1 MTAQLVRYLALAL
14 FIVLILAGAPIIIN
28 VMLAFNYASYI
39 VNTILGIAW
48 GTTVTTL
55 CLFLWMK
62 GDE

>member
-1 MTAQLVRYLALAL
+1 MTGQLVRYLALVL
-14 FIVLILAGAPIIIN
+14 FVILILAGAPIIIN
-28 VMLAFNYASYI
+28 VMLSFNYASYV

-48 GTTVTTL
+48 GMTVATL